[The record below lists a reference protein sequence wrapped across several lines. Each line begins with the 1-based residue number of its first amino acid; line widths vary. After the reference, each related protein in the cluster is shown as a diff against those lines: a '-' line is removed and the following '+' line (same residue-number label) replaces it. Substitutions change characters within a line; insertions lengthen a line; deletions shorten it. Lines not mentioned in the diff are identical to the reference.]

1 MQGLNRPS
9 ASPFETLWLGRSGVH
24 VQARRLTVNLD
35 DAIFR
40 RQGSRKTFPACNE
53 DCPVLKKSL
62 AAMCGVAAA
71 LLVGTPVFLTPTTAF
86 AEMSGQSTLLRGGR
100 SNEYQDQREQQRESR
115 RQEREGRQERQ
126 QEAAPADPEKAKAD
140 AQTALTATGS
150 SCSVTEAKLLGQT
163 AERVDLFEA
172 VCATGPGY
180 IVVAST
186 PPQAVDCAL
195 LASQAETARAADP
208 AADVG
213 TLCTLPANQN
223 IASVFSGYA
232 REAGISCDVDE
243 GLAIG
248 QTSTGETVYEI
259 GCSNSDG
266 YWLEKTA
273 SGWTKT
279 PCLQIMSQGK
289 ACRFTTVAEQ
299 VSDLQKLFTGTD
311 ASDCTVQQIKL
322 MGQNANGQFIEAKC
336 EAAGT
341 GYIARIKDGVVA
353 QVYGCPAPT
362 IGGGC
367 TLTTTPEAD
376 ATEQ

>member
-1 MQGLNRPS
+1 M
-9 ASPFETLWLGRSGVH
+9 
-24 VQARRLTVNLD
+24 
-35 DAIFR
+35 
-40 RQGSRKTFPACNE
+40 
-53 DCPVLKKSL
+53 LKKSL
-62 AAMCGVAAA
+62 AALCGVAGA
-71 LLVGTPVFLTPTTAF
+71 LLIGTPALLAPTTAF
-86 AEMSGQSTLLRGGR
+86 ADMSGQSTLLRGGR
-100 SNEYQDQREQQRESR
+100 SNEYQDQREQEREAR
-115 RQEREGRQERQ
+115 RQGREGREQRQ

-140 AQTALTATGS
+140 AQAALTATGS
-150 SCSVTEAKLLGQT
+150 PCLVTEAKLLGQT
-163 AERVDLFEA
+163 AEQVDLFEA

-208 AADVG
+208 NADVG

-232 REAGISCDVDE
+232 REAGIACTVDE

-248 QTSTGETVYEI
+248 QTAAGETVYEI
-259 GCSNSDG
+259 GCADSDG
-266 YWLEKTA
+266 YWLEKSA

-289 ACRFTTVAEQ
+289 TCRFTTVAEQ
-299 VSDLQKLFTGTD
+299 VSDLQKLLAGTD

-336 EAAGT
+336 DTAGK
-341 GYIARIKDGVVA
+341 GYIARIKDGAVA

-367 TLTTTPEAD
+367 TLTTTTED
-376 ATEQ
+376 EATEQ